1 MAGKTSSWL
10 LGCGIGCGLVLL
22 AGSLVLGGGF
32 LCVRGTVNRLQEVQQ
47 SQTELEDAYGG
58 ITDFVPQPDGA
69 IPAPRLEKFLSVR
82 ESLVPLQ
89 RRIAETLAIIV
100 KDESENGK
108 QAIGHTLRTIKAAT
122 GILPL
127 IGNYIKIRN
136 RSLMEAGMGPGE
148 YFYIHTIVYHS
159 WLGYS
164 PADGAED
171 MIVVVDGS
179 SDTRIYGHDSAF
191 GEEPSTHRYQ
201 TYMVALL
208 KNQLEAISSEGVASS
223 TAAQLHERLQSE
235 INALEENPARAPWQG
250 GLPTEIETSLAPYRR
265 RLESMYCKTT
275 NIFDLF
281 SLKNDD

>member
-1 MAGKTSSWL
+1 M
-10 LGCGIGCGLVLL
+10 LL

-32 LCVRGTVNRLQEVQQ
+32 LCVRSTVNRFQEVQQ

-69 IPAPRLEKFLSVR
+69 IPAPRVQRFLSVR

-89 RRIAETLAIIV
+89 RRMAETFAIII

-127 IGNYIKIRN
+127 IGDYIKLRN
-136 RSLMEAGMGPGE
+136 QSLMEAEMGPGE

-164 PADGAED
+164 PADGTED
-171 MIVVVDGS
+171 MIIVADGS
-179 SDTRIYGHDSAF
+179 SDTRIFGHGSAF
-191 GEEPSTHRYQ
+191 REEPSTGRYQ
-201 TYMVALL
+201 TYVVALL
-208 KNQLEAISSEGVASS
+208 KNQLKAISSAGVGSLH
-223 TAAQLHERLQSE
+223 AAQLRERLQSE
-235 INALEENPARAPWQG
+235 INVLERNPARIPWQD
-250 GLPTEIETSLAPYRR
+250 GLPTEIEASLAPYRT
-265 RLESMYCKTT
+265 RLEHMYCKTT

-281 SLKNDD
+281 SLKNDDSTRD